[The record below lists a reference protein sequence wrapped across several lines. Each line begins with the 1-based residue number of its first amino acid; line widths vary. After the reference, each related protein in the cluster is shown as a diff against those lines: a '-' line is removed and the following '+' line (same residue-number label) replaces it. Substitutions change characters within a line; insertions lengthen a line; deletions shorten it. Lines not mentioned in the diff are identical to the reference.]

1 MTRIEVS
8 DKFKNQIKKVKDEDV
23 LDKIKKKF
31 KALLKD
37 PTLGKPL
44 RYSLKGFR
52 SIRIGKYR
60 LIYAL
65 EGDVVKVYSFEHRK
79 GVFRA

>member
-8 DKFKNQIKKVKDEDV
+8 EKFKNQIKKVKDDTV
-23 LDKIKKKF
+23 VDRVKKEF

-44 RYSLKGFR
+44 RYS
-52 SIRIGKYR
+52 
-60 LIYAL
+60 
-65 EGDVVKVYSFEHRK
+65 
-79 GVFRA
+79 